1 MSFGN
6 TIKKKTDIASA
17 YAKGVRLFAFDS
29 EIGLE
34 KLAAAAPGAQVFCRV
49 LMECDG
55 AEWPLSKKFGCSPR
69 MASDLLVKA
78 RRMGLDPYGIS
89 FHVGS
94 QQTDLGQWD
103 KAVAQVRS
111 EEHT

>member
-29 EIGLE
+29 EIELE

-69 MASDLLVKA
+69 M
-78 RRMGLDPYGIS
+78 
-89 FHVGS
+89 
-94 QQTDLGQWD
+94 
-103 KAVAQVRS
+103 RS
-111 EEHT
+111 EERRVGKECVIRVDLGGRRNIKKKKKKT

>member
-29 EIGLE
+29 EIELE

-69 MASDLLVKA
+69 MASDMLVKA
-78 RRMGLDPYGIS
+78 RRVGLDPYGIS

-94 QQTDLGQWD
+94 PQIGRASCRERVCQY
-103 KAVAQVRS
+103 V
-111 EEHT
+111 